1 MFSWV
6 CWIVLDT
13 LQLKTENTTS
23 YFYMIVF
30 NQSNKDEIV
39 NQEKEREIERERERD
54 RKRQSDRERE
64 REIKA

>member
-39 NQEKEREIERERERD
+39 NQEKEREIERERKIWIE
-54 RKRQSDRERE
+54 
-64 REIKA
+64 